1 MRLIDHEKAAFNA
14 LAETLG
20 VPPSTLL
27 RRMVREAVS
36 AGPTLFKDDLGPV
49 IDASN
54 EVSAVG
60 RNINQIARAINSGK
74 VDIAPTVGADI
85 RHLAAVLLAL
95 KKEMRGL
102 VDSAKKRRIRF
113 VSEAVDG

>member
-1 MRLIDHEKAAFNA
+1 MSAPKSEALRVRLIDHEKAAFNA

-49 IDASN
+49 IDAAMR
-54 EVSAVG
+54 SALLAETSI
-60 RNINQIARAINSGK
+60 RSLAPSTLERWRSARLSEL
-74 VDIAPTVGADI
+74 TL
-85 RHLAAVLLAL
+85 HVLL
-95 KKEMRGL
+95 RCC
-102 VDSAKKRRIRF
+102 SH
-113 VSEAVDG
+113 